1 MIEWDW
7 LDRKYCDGEIRG
19 EDGSWRSL
27 FALLRAGVLLLL
39 LLLLLRSRMR
49 SRHLARPRDPLT
61 LALATTCSQSPS
73 PCAITIANT
82 ANTATTTT
90 PPHHH
95 TTTLAA
101 LHLFSP
107 PPSRPVHPRTIV
119 SRIPPPSLRASQTPS
134 ALHLKTH
141 SWPHT
146 TPPQTTRLS
155 PRMTESS
162 SDSVANGTIALS
174 PILHDAPLTLCAS
187 SNMLYPRED
196 KETNQLIFQCRNC
209 QWPTAVGPTC
219 IYRNE
224 VSHNLRETAGVVTD
238 VASDPTVCY
247 FRPPPSIPLKLT
259 STSATPCRERLR
271 KPEMRRKR
279 RRLLPKSAT

>member
-7 LDRKYCDGEIRG
+7 LDRKYCAGEIRG

-95 TTTLAA
+95 TRCAPSILTTAVA
-101 LHLFSP
+101 P
-107 PPSRPVHPRTIV
+107 RPSSNHV

-134 ALHLKTH
+134 ALHPKTH

>member
-1 MIEWDW
+1 
-7 LDRKYCDGEIRG
+7 
-19 EDGSWRSL
+19 
-27 FALLRAGVLLLL
+27 
-39 LLLLLRSRMR
+39 MR
-49 SRHLARPRDPLT
+49 SRHLARPRDSLT

-90 PPHHH
+90 PPHSLRSIYSHH
-95 TTTLAA
+95 RRRA
-101 LHLFSP
+101 
-107 PPSRPVHPRTIV
+107 PSILE
-119 SRIPPPSLRASQTPS
+119 PSLRVS
-134 ALHLKTH
+134 HLRLCAPRK
-141 SWPHT
+141 PH
-146 TPPQTTRLS
+146 
-155 PRMTESS
+155 
-162 SDSVANGTIALS
+162 SVANGTIALS

-238 VASDPTVCY
+238 VASDPTLPHVERDCENPRCGGRDAVFFQSQQRNSETGMKLFYVCCECG
-247 FRPPPSIPLKLT
+247 KT
-259 STSATPCRERLR
+259 ST
-271 KPEMRRKR
+271 
-279 RRLLPKSAT
+279 